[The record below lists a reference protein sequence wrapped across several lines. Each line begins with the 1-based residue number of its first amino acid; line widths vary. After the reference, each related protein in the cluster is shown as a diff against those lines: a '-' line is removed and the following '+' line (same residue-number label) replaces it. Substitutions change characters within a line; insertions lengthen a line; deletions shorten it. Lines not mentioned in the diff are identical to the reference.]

1 MFWIYLGVLFMT
13 AMGGVALGLVIS
25 SLVADP
31 KTAANI
37 VPLVL
42 IPQIIMGGALIK
54 YEDMNR
60 NLALVY
66 TFTRWFHEH
75 PNSDESKK
83 MDSKL
88 QVPFVCE
95 FIAMRWSYEELVVA
109 QAKLNPL
116 TRKQDRANDELHRIV
131 DRHEQNPGDGKR
143 LDDLK
148 EILAVLSG
156 LEAHSPGEL
165 DAYLGIIDRILDGRQ
180 SFDRAQ
186 FKDAIGPVTAD
197 QLYVNQKIS
206 DLISNA
212 EMEQNDYRR
221 GGKPNVFF
229 GAQKRYFGMTFS
241 VFVFNTVVLIGST
254 LGLLALLHWILR
266 RQLEVRTS

>member
-1 MFWIYLGVLFMT
+1 MSWYER
-13 AMGGVALGLVIS
+13 
-25 SLVADP
+25 

-60 NLALVY
+60 NLGLVHA
-66 TFTRWFHEH
+66 FSRFFNDH
-75 PNSDESKK
+75 PSDQKNKK

-88 QVPFVCE
+88 KVPFVCQ

-116 TRKQDRANDELHRIV
+116 TRRQEKVNNEIR
-131 DRHEQNPGDGKR
+131 R
-143 LDDLK
+143 LAPNAKTPETQARLNELK
-148 EILAVLSG
+148 EVLAILSG
-156 LEAHSPGEL
+156 LEAKTAK
-165 DAYLGIIDRILDGRQ
+165 DVDRYLGMVDQVVAGK
-180 SFDRAQ
+180 RAFSRDD
-186 FKDAIGPVTAD
+186 FKGAEGPVTAEK
-197 QLYVNQKIS
+197 LYINQKVS

-229 GAQKRYFGMTFS
+229 GAEKRYLGMKFN
-241 VFVFNTVVLIGST
+241 VFAFDTAVLVGSSA
-254 LGLLALLHWILR
+254 GLLALLLWILR
-266 RQLEVRTS
+266 RQLEVRRG